1 LGGRH
6 GAGTS
11 SQKQFIILVSFTSVA
26 ISAQV
31 FPPPLA
37 YGSQA
42 KTGEWAAQTR
52 ESNESEWVQGQVK
65 LGWDNQ
71 GCRAAAIKNNGIR
84 VLSVGC
90 KVKDEIKVKI
100 EACEDTVSDQGS
112 GSRSQI
118 PLTSAGDEVDEDT
131 HYFSTPLQ
139 P

>member
-1 LGGRH
+1 MYKPGSRTRASGYK
-6 GAGTS
+6 GKSNWDGTT
-11 SQKQFIILVSFTSVA
+11 K
-26 ISAQV
+26 
-31 FPPPLA
+31 
-37 YGSQA
+37 
-42 KTGEWAAQTR
+42 AARNLETKR
-52 ESNESEWVQGQVK
+52 EKVR
-65 LGWDNQ
+65 
-71 GCRAAAIKNNGIR
+71 CRAAAIENKGIR
-84 VLSVGC
+84 ILSVGC